1 MYTGG
6 SGPVNGSEN
15 DMLMK
20 TFADYAVAER
30 SARLSD
36 AVVHAAKRT
45 VIDWFSALL
54 PGGVV
59 APATMLIEAFDEQV
73 GNGRAVLYPSGKRAP
88 APVAALINGTAS
100 HTVEFDDIFRDA
112 IYHPGCPV
120 IAAALALGQA
130 RKVDGDRFLRAV
142 IVGYEVSTRI
152 GAVMVPAHYKYWHS
166 TGTVGCFGATAAA
179 ATILGLDE
187 TQFAN
192 AMGTAGTFASGL
204 QQAFRSDS
212 MTKPLHAGHAAGT
225 GVMAALTAWKG
236 VTGVHDIL
244 EGEVGFGNAM
254 SQDVDWSKAVEGLG
268 SSYNITRMTV
278 KNHGCCGHTFASIDG
293 AQEIQRRQGLKPAD
307 IKAIK
312 VSTYGTALKVTGNYK
327 HSTPFEGK
335 FSLPYV
341 VASALVH
348 GNVRLDAFTPER
360 LGCPETGKL
369 MDKIELAIEPKL
381 DASFPKQRAALVEIA
396 TVDGRSF
403 RHEQTTR
410 RGDPDSPLSD
420 DELVGKFHELAGS
433 AIGAGTKPLLDA
445 IWKIDTRAD
454 LDLPF
459 GATPRRDAA
468 E

>member
-1 MYTGG
+1 M
-6 SGPVNGSEN
+6 V
-15 DMLMK
+15 MQQ
-20 TFADYAVAER
+20 FAEYAVAER
-30 SARLSD
+30 TAKLPD
-36 AVVHAAKRT
+36 AVRHAAKRT
-45 VIDWFSALL
+45 VVDWFAALL
-54 PGGVV
+54 PGGVI
-59 APATMLIEAFDEQV
+59 APATLLIEALDEQV
-73 GNGRAVLYPSGKRAP
+73 GVGRALLYPSGKRAP

-130 RKVDGDRFLRAV
+130 RRVDGDRFLRAV

-152 GAVMVPAHYKYWHS
+152 GAAMVPAHYKYWHS
-166 TGTVGCFGATAAA
+166 TGTVGCFGAAAAA
-179 ATILGLDE
+179 ATILGLDA

-192 AMGTAGTFASGL
+192 AMGTAGTFAAGL

-212 MTKPLHAGHAAGT
+212 MTKPLHAGRAAET
-225 GVMAALTAWKG
+225 GVLSALAAWKG

-254 SQDVDWSKAVEGLG
+254 SQDVDWAKAVEGLG
-268 SSYNITRMTV
+268 ESYNITRMTV

-293 AQEIQRRQGLKPAD
+293 AQAIQTQQHLKPED

-312 VSTYGTALKVTGNYK
+312 VATYGTALKVTGNYK
-327 HSTPFEGK
+327 HATAFEGK

-348 GNVRLDAFTPER
+348 GNVRLDAFNKER
-360 LGCPETGKL
+360 LACPRTAAL

-396 TVDGRSF
+396 TIDGRSF

-420 DELVGKFHELAGS
+420 DELVAKFHELAGS
-433 AIGAGTKPLLDA
+433 AIGAGAKKLLEA
-445 IWKIDTRAD
+445 IWSIDTRAD
-454 LDLPF
+454 LELPY
-459 GATPRRDAA
+459 GAAARRDAA

>member
-1 MYTGG
+1 MVEG
-6 SGPVNGSEN
+6 VM
-15 DMLMK
+15 DK
-20 TFADYAVAER
+20 FADYAVA
-30 SARLSD
+30 AQTAPLSD
-36 AVVHAAKRT
+36 AVRHAAKRAI
-45 VIDWFSALL
+45 IDWFSALL

-59 APATMLIEAFDEQV
+59 APATLLIEAFDEQV
-73 GNGRAVLYPSGKRAP
+73 GNGRAVLYPSAKRAP

-130 RKVDGDRFLRAV
+130 RQVDGERFLRAV
-142 IVGYEVSTRI
+142 VVGYEVSTRI

-179 ATILGLDE
+179 ATILGLDRA
-187 TQFAN
+187 QFIH

-212 MTKPLHAGHAAGT
+212 MTKPLHAGHAAET
-225 GVMAALTAWKG
+225 GVMAALAASKG
-236 VTGVHDIL
+236 VTGVPDIL

-254 SQDVDWSKAVEGLG
+254 SENVDWARATEGLG
-268 SSYNITRMTV
+268 TRYNITRMTV

-293 AQEIQRRQGLKPAD
+293 ALEIQKTHRLKPD
-307 IKAIK
+307 NIKSIK
-312 VSTYGTALKVTGNYK
+312 VATYGTALKVTGNYK

-360 LGCPETGKL
+360 LGCPETAAL
-369 MDKIELAIEPKL
+369 MDKIELSVEPKL
-381 DASFPKQRAALVEIA
+381 DASFPKQRAALVVVD
-396 TVDGRSF
+396 TVDGQRF

-420 DELVGKFHELAGS
+420 NELVGKFHELAGS
-433 AIGAGTKPLLDA
+433 AIGDGSRALLEALWA
-445 IWKIDTRAD
+445 IDKRPD
-454 LDLPF
+454 LDLPL
-459 GATPRRDAA
+459 GAGARRDAA

>member
-1 MYTGG
+1 M
-6 SGPVNGSEN
+6 V
-15 DMLMK
+15 MK
-20 TFADYAVAER
+20 QFADYAVAER
-30 SARLSD
+30 TAKLSD
-36 AVVHAAKRT
+36 AVRHAAKRT
-45 VIDWFSALL
+45 VIDWFAALL
-54 PGGVV
+54 PGGVIP
-59 APATMLIEAFDEQV
+59 PATLLIEALDEQIGV
-73 GNGRAVLYPSGKRAP
+73 GRALLYPSGKRAP
-88 APVAALINGTAS
+88 APVAALINGTAA

-130 RKVDGDRFLRAV
+130 RQVDGERFLRAV

-179 ATILGLDE
+179 ATILGLDA

-192 AMGTAGTFASGL
+192 AMGTAGTFAAGL

-212 MTKPLHAGHAAGT
+212 MTKPLHAGRAAET
-225 GVMAALTAWKG
+225 GVLSALAASKG

-254 SQDVDWSKAVEGLG
+254 SHDVDWSKAVEGLG
-268 SSYNITRMTV
+268 TSYNITRMTV

-293 AQEIQRRQGLKPAD
+293 AQEIQKQHHLKPED

-312 VSTYGTALKVTGNYK
+312 VATYGTALKVTGNYK
-327 HSTPFEGK
+327 HSSAFEGK

-348 GNVRLDAFTPER
+348 GNVRLDAFSPER
-360 LGCPETGKL
+360 LGCSRTAAL
-369 MDKIELAIEPKL
+369 MDKIELAVEPKL

-396 TVDGRSF
+396 AIDGRSF

-433 AIGAGTKPLLDA
+433 AIGAASRPLLDA
-445 IWKIDTRAD
+445 IWSIDTRPN

>member
-1 MYTGG
+1 MTKG
-6 SGPVNGSEN
+6 V
-15 DMLMK
+15 MQ
-20 TFADYAVAER
+20 TFADYAVAEQT
-30 SARLSD
+30 STVSD
-36 AVVHAAKRT
+36 AVRHAAKRAI
-45 VIDWFSALL
+45 IDFFSALL

-59 APATMLIEAFDEQV
+59 APATMLIEAFDEQI
-73 GNGRAVLYPSGKRAP
+73 GHGRAILYPSGKRAP
-88 APVAALINGTAS
+88 APVAALINGAAS

-130 RKVDGDRFLRAV
+130 RQVDGERFLRAV
-142 IVGYEVSTRI
+142 VVGYEVSTRI

-179 ATILGLDE
+179 ATILGLDAA
-187 TQFAN
+187 QFIH

-212 MTKPLHAGHAAGT
+212 MTKPLHAGHAAET
-225 GVMAALTAWKG
+225 GVWAALAAGKG
-236 VTGVHDIL
+236 VTGVPDIL

-254 SQDVDWSKAVEGLG
+254 SEHVDWTKAIQGLG
-268 SSYNITRMTV
+268 ESYNITRMTV

-293 AQEIQRRQGLKPAD
+293 AQTIQKSNGLSPEQ
-307 IKAIK
+307 IKAVKIG
-312 VSTYGTALKVTGNYK
+312 TYGTALKVTGNYK
-327 HSTPFEGK
+327 HASAFEGK

-360 LGCPETGKL
+360 LGCARTAAL
-369 MDKIELAIEPKL
+369 MDKITIGVEPKL
-381 DASFPKQRAALVEIA
+381 DATFPKQRAALVEIE
-396 TVDGRSF
+396 TVDGRTL

-433 AIGAGTKPLLDA
+433 AIGDGSRPLVEALWA
-445 IWKIDTRAD
+445 IDRRPA

-459 GATPRRDAA
+459 GARIAA

>member
-1 MYTGG
+1 MI
-6 SGPVNGSEN
+6 
-15 DMLMK
+15 MK
-20 TFADYAVAER
+20 KYADYAVAEQT
-30 SARLSD
+30 APLSD
-36 AVVHAAKRT
+36 AVRHAAKRAI
-45 VIDWFSALL
+45 VDWFAALL
-54 PGGVV
+54 PGGVI
-59 APATMLIEAFDEQV
+59 APATMMIEAFDEQI
-73 GNGRAVLYPSGKRAP
+73 GTGRALLYPSGKRAP

-130 RKVDGDRFLRAV
+130 RQVDGERFLRAV
-142 IVGYEVSTRI
+142 VVGYEVSTRI

-179 ATILGLDE
+179 ATILGLNQE
-187 TQFAN
+187 QFIN

-212 MTKPLHAGHAAGT
+212 MTKPLHAGHAAET

-236 VTGVHDIL
+236 VTGVPDIL

-254 SQDVDWSKAVEGLG
+254 SSNVDWNKAVEGLG
-268 SSYNITRMTV
+268 TSYNITRMTV

-293 AQEIQRRQGLKPAD
+293 AQEIQKRHGLKVSD
-307 IKAIK
+307 IAKIK
-312 VSTYGTALKVTGNYK
+312 VGTYGTALKVTGSYK
-327 HSTPFEGK
+327 HATPFEGK

-360 LGCPETGKL
+360 LGCADTAAL
-369 MDKIELAIEPKL
+369 MDKIEIAVEPKL
-381 DASFPKQRAALVEIA
+381 DATFPKQRAALVEIA

-433 AIGAGTKPLLDA
+433 AIGDASRPLIDA
-445 IWKIDTRAD
+445 LWAIDKRPN
-454 LDLPF
+454 LDLPL
-459 GATPRRDAA
+459 GPSSRSAAA

>member
-1 MYTGG
+1 MI
-6 SGPVNGSEN
+6 
-15 DMLMK
+15 MQK
-20 TFADYAVAER
+20 FADYAVAEQT
-30 SARLSD
+30 APLSD
-36 AVVHAAKRT
+36 AVRHAAKRAI
-45 VIDWFSALL
+45 IDFFAALL

-59 APATMLIEAFDEQV
+59 APATMMIEAFDEQI
-73 GNGRAVLYPSGKRAP
+73 GTGRARLYPSGKRAP

-130 RKVDGDRFLRAV
+130 RQVDGERFMRAV

-152 GAVMVPAHYKYWHS
+152 GAVMVPAHYKYWHN
-166 TGTVGCFGATAAA
+166 TGTIGCFGAASAAA
-179 ATILGLDE
+179 EVLGLGPKP
-187 TQFAN
+187 FAH
-192 AMGTAGTFASGL
+192 ALATVATFAAGL

-212 MTKPLHAGHAAGT
+212 MTKPMHAGHAAET
-225 GVMAALTAWKG
+225 GVMAALAALKG
-236 VTGVHDIL
+236 VTGVPDIL

-254 SQDVDWSKAVEGLG
+254 SEKVDWHKATEGLG
-268 SSYNITRMTV
+268 KSYNITRMTV

-293 AQEIQRRQGLKPAD
+293 AQEIQKRHGLKVAD
-307 IKAIK
+307 IAKIK
-312 VSTYGTALKVTGNYK
+312 VGTYGTALKVTGSYK
-327 HSTPFEGK
+327 HATPFEGK

-348 GNVRLDAFTPER
+348 GNVRLDAFSDAR
-360 LGCPETGKL
+360 LNCADTSAL
-369 MDKIELAIEPKL
+369 MDKIEIAVEPKL
-381 DASFPKQRAALVEIA
+381 DATFPKQRAALVEIA
-396 TVDGRSF
+396 TKDGRSF

-433 AIGAGTKPLLDA
+433 AIGDGSRAL
-445 IWKIDTRAD
+445 IDTLWAID
-454 LDLPF
+454 KQPGLDLSMGPSR
-459 GATPRRDAA
+459 AAA

>member
-1 MYTGG
+1 MTKG
-6 SGPVNGSEN
+6 V
-15 DMLMK
+15 MK
-20 TFADYAVAER
+20 TFADYAVAEQT
-30 SARLSD
+30 APLSD
-36 AVVHAAKRT
+36 AVRHAAKRAI
-45 VIDWFSALL
+45 IDWFSALL

-73 GNGRAVLYPSGKRAP
+73 GHGRAILYPSGKRAP
-88 APVAALINGTAS
+88 APVAALINGAAS

-130 RKVDGDRFLRAV
+130 RQVDGERFLRAV
-142 IVGYEVSTRI
+142 VVGYEVSTRI

-179 ATILGLDE
+179 ATILGLDAA
-187 TQFAN
+187 QFIH

-212 MTKPLHAGHAAGT
+212 MTKPLHAGHAAET
-225 GVMAALTAWKG
+225 GVWAALAAAKG
-236 VTGVHDIL
+236 VTGVPDIL

-254 SQDVDWSKAVEGLG
+254 SENVDWTKAIQGLG
-268 SSYNITRMTV
+268 ESYNITRMTV

-293 AQEIQRRQGLKPAD
+293 AQTIQKANALAPEQ

-312 VSTYGTALKVTGNYK
+312 IGTYGTALKVTGNYK
-327 HSTPFEGK
+327 HSSAFEGK

-360 LGCPETGKL
+360 LGCVRTTAL
-369 MDKIELAIEPKL
+369 MDKITIGVEPKL
-381 DASFPKQRAALVEIA
+381 DATFPKQRAALVEIE
-396 TVDGRSF
+396 TVDGRTL

-433 AIGAGTKPLLDA
+433 AIGDGSRSLVDA
-445 IWKIDTRAD
+445 LWAIDRRPA

-459 GATPRRDAA
+459 GARIAA

>member
-1 MYTGG
+1 
-6 SGPVNGSEN
+6 
-15 DMLMK
+15 
-20 TFADYAVAER
+20 
-30 SARLSD
+30 
-36 AVVHAAKRT
+36 
-45 VIDWFSALL
+45 
-54 PGGVV
+54 
-59 APATMLIEAFDEQV
+59 
-73 GNGRAVLYPSGKRAP
+73 
-88 APVAALINGTAS
+88 
-100 HTVEFDDIFRDA
+100 
-112 IYHPGCPV
+112 V

-130 RKVDGDRFLRAV
+130 RQVDGERFLRAV
-142 IVGYEVSTRI
+142 VVGYEVSTRI

-179 ATILGLDE
+179 ATILGLNQE
-187 TQFAN
+187 QFIN

-212 MTKPLHAGHAAGT
+212 MTKPLHAGHAAET

-236 VTGVHDIL
+236 VTGVPDIL

-254 SQDVDWSKAVEGLG
+254 SSNVDWNKAVEGLG
-268 SSYNITRMTV
+268 TSYNITRMTV

-293 AQEIQRRQGLKPAD
+293 AQEIQKRHGLKVSD
-307 IKAIK
+307 IAKIK
-312 VSTYGTALKVTGNYK
+312 VGTYGTALKVTGSYK
-327 HSTPFEGK
+327 HATPFEGK

-360 LGCPETGKL
+360 LGCADTAAL
-369 MDKIELAIEPKL
+369 MDKIEIAVEPKL
-381 DASFPKQRAALVEIA
+381 DATFPKQRAALVEIA

-433 AIGAGTKPLLDA
+433 AIGDASRPLIDA
-445 IWKIDTRAD
+445 LWAIDKRPN
-454 LDLPF
+454 LDLPL
-459 GATPRRDAA
+459 GPSSRSAAA